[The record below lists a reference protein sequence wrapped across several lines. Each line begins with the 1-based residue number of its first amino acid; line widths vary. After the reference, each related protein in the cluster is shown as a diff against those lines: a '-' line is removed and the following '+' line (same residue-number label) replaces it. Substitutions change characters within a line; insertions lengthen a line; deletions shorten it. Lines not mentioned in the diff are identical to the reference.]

1 MDEQAGVR
9 RPGLLLID
17 GGAPPD
23 QALRLRRFRQAHP
36 DIEIILR
43 GPWQA
48 VITEPDG
55 ERTILRWELRDLL
68 DKLDT
73 LVAGCPPEA
82 AR

>member
-1 MDEQAGVR
+1 MDEQDGVR
-9 RPGLLLID
+9 GSGLLLID

-23 QALRLRRFRQAHP
+23 QALRLRRFREAHP

-48 VITEPDG
+48 IITKPDG
-55 ERTILRWELRDLL
+55 ERTILRWELFDLL
-68 DKLDT
+68 DKLDL
-73 LVAGCPPEA
+73 LVAACPPEA

>member
-1 MDEQAGVR
+1 MDEQADVR
-9 RPGLLLID
+9 GSGLLLID

-23 QALRLRRFRQAHP
+23 QALRLRRFREAHP

-55 ERTILRWELRDLL
+55 ERTILRWELCDLL
-68 DKLDT
+68 DTLDM
-73 LVAGCPPEA
+73 LVAARPPEA